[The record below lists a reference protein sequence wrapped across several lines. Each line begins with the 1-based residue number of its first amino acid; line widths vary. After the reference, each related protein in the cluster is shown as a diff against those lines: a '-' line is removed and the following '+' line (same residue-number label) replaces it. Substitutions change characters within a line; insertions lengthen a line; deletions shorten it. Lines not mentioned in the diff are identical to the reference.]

1 MGNQN
6 ARNQDNV
13 PLAPYNA
20 SENYQPQM
28 GAYGNNQYSIN
39 SNYSAAND
47 MPNPQYPQHQNV
59 QLQNQQQSIPNQT
72 NIPNMTSM
80 PPIPPIPTHP
90 IQLGIP
96 VIQSLEIGQIPQQ
109 AITNDLKD
117 QPFHVKKKEII
128 KALTIYLLMQ
138 IIQNGLSLFIGV
150 YLDRSRMDGK
160 FSSIIC
166 LISSICSLVVVI
178 SGKYQ
183 KFQQNPRAIIN
194 SFLIILFYSL
204 TIISYFYFQSKQAIS
219 DSYMIGVIYVVLVLQ
234 SITNCIVIAIT
245 ILYFA
250 IEQRQVRFEIYFLML
265 CFAGFITIMI
275 EIWLLLFVCTAFIF
289 GTLLMVVLQ
298 QLMNGRFQLKKN
310 QSFGL
315 CNAIYLGILVPC
327 NIF

>member
-1 MGNQN
+1 MGNQM

-13 PLAPYNA
+13 PLAPYNV

-47 MPNPQYPQHQNV
+47 MANPQYVQHQNV
-59 QLQNQQQSIPNQT
+59 QLHNQQQSTPNQ
-72 NIPNMTSM
+72 PNMS
-80 PPIPPIPTHP
+80 PIPPIPTQP

-117 QPFHVKKKEII
+117 QPFHIKKKEII
-128 KALTIYLLMQ
+128 KALTIYLIMQ
-138 IIQNGLSLFIGV
+138 LIQNGLSLFICI
-150 YLDRSRMDGK
+150 YLAQIRMDGR

-166 LISSICSLVVVI
+166 LISSLCSLVVVI

-183 KFQQNPRAIIN
+183 KFQENPRAIIN
-194 SFLIILFYSL
+194 SILIILFYSS
-204 TIISYFYFQSKQAIS
+204 TIISYFYFESKQATS
-219 DSYMIGVIYVVLVLQ
+219 DSYLMGIVYVVLVLQ
-234 SITNCIVIAIT
+234 SATNCIVITIT
-245 ILYFA
+245 ILYFV
-250 IEQRQVRFEIYFLML
+250 IEQKQVRFEIYFLML
-265 CFAGFITIMI
+265 CFGGFIAIMI
-275 EIWLLLFVCTAFIF
+275 EIWLLFFVCTAFIF

-298 QLMNGRFQLKKN
+298 QLMSGRFQLKKN